1 MPRPPASP
9 PSPAPAP
16 GKPWYESKAVIGG
29 ILAIVLPLIS
39 AAFPA
44 FKLVDPNTAAD
55 TLIKV
60 IQVLGPV
67 AGGILAIFGRIKAVD
82 PIAGTQAAQIV
93 ANRMQQAE
101 TPIEDTINQSSM
113 MTLPL
118 GVILSELPSV
128 IEAIGQ
134 LAAIPKL
141 PANQNVNFAV
151 IPASPPNGAA
161 NALAAG
167 NAPN

>member
-1 MPRPPASP
+1 MEPIYTRLLVPRFGSFDTCDTCRRTA
-9 PSPAPAP
+9 
-16 GKPWYESKAVIGG
+16 
-29 ILAIVLPLIS
+29 LALDFTLQIS
-39 AAFPA
+39 
-44 FKLVDPNTAAD
+44 
-55 TLIKV
+55 
-60 IQVLGPV
+60 V

-151 IPASPPNGAA
+151 IPASPPNGAEA